1 MERKNIFDD
10 DTFEEIVVRIEKLTP
25 ETRPRWG
32 SMDIAQMLAHCAEI
46 QDVSNGKTL
55 KGTPL
60 IVKMMGPMIKK
71 MVLSEKPYPK
81 NSRTHPQYLMVE
93 PEDFS
98 LQRDRLVNSLRA
110 MRGLGR
116 VDSRHPLFGKMTADE
131 KGWAMYK
138 HLDHH
143 LSQFGA

>member
-60 IVKMMGPMIKK
+60 IVKMMGGIIKK